1 MQKIHISGHGFEYI
15 RGYIDG
21 AEKIDATELMGADE
35 SISVSSIRSCD
46 AGRDSGFRN
55 STASFYNETTKVHF
69 YLDNVDFPRFDGSTL
84 VDNGFLIKE
93 QLFLGALAEDYMS
106 PNPKV
111 EYNYEIFIDGKG
123 ALGEFEIDD
132 DAILDNIILV
142 TFTNAYEV
150 NDNIP
155 EEMLIGVIP
164 CVDAAEKNIF
174 VSLFEEAL
182 RNEDPEMFKPAQDGK
197 YKEMNFNEV
206 FLAMQSKYTPI
217 EYSNSSIQGSIN
229 RL

>member
-1 MQKIHISGHGFEYI
+1 MQKIHISGNGFEYI

-46 AGRDSGFRN
+46 AGGDSGFRN

-93 QLFLGALAEDYMS
+93 QLFLAALAEDW
-106 PNPKV
+106 KK
-111 EYNYEIFIDGKG
+111 EKYNYEIFIDGKG

-132 DAILDNIILV
+132 DVILDNIILV

-155 EEMLIGVIP
+155 EEMLIGVIS
-164 CVDAAEKNIF
+164 CDDAAEKNIF
-174 VSLFEEAL
+174 VSLFGEAL

-197 YKEMNFNEV
+197 YKGMNFSEV
-206 FLAMQSKYTPI
+206 FLVMQSKFTPI
-217 EYSNSSIQGSIN
+217 DYSNSSIAGNIN